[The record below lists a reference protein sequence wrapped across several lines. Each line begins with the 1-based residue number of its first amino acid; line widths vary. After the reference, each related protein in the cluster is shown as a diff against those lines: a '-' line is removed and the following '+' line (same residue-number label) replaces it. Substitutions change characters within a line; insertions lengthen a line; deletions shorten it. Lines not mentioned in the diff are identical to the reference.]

1 MEHEKWSSQVDYIM
15 TVLGYSIGVGSMW
28 KFPYMCMRNGGGAF
42 LIPFVVFMI
51 IGTVP
56 CVFLE
61 MVIGQFSQ
69 SGAVKVW
76 NLCPPFKGMGIGNV
90 LIGIFFSNYYSALF
104 AWLIYYFYHSFSR
117 NIPWSTCDNPWNTP
131 SCISFIN
138 VGDDAP
144 VNSTNVSTT
153 VARTAHALL
162 KSSASSNSTALANGS
177 TPLIAVTSAE
187 EFWTL
192 KVLQI
197 SDGLEYLGSMRWPLV
212 GCLAITYTLAFLC
225 LFRGIKIAGKVVYVT
240 VGAPY
245 ILITV
250 FLIRGCLLPGS
261 ADGIYYYIYP
271 HFEKLLDAK
280 IWIEACN
287 YALYTPGIAFGCLP
301 TMAGHN
307 KLNNNCLRDALVLT
321 TAIALTTMYM
331 GFAFFAIMG
340 HVAYLRGVTVDS
352 FQYSGYNLG
361 FIAYPEAVAS
371 LPLPQLW
378 SVLTFLNLLTLG
390 LDSLLPSYEIAL
402 TALSDQFPSLSRR
415 RWMNMLLVLVPSFL
429 VGLLY
434 MTQGGMYMLTQVE
447 WYAFFPSIAVFG
459 MLECFVVSWIYGTHR
474 LQRVIKS
481 MCGKTVPRIMTFI
494 LKFTCPG
501 LLLIIFCYSLYSYR
515 PPNYGD
521 YIYPTWAT
529 GLGWMI
535 SFGSIL
541 PLPVVFIWTVYK
553 TEGNSVREKLRKSV
567 KPNTHWDLS
576 STHENSTELMF

>member
-1 MEHEKWSSQVDYIM
+1 MEHEKWGSQADYMM
-15 TVLGYSIGVGSMW
+15 TVLGYSIGMGSMW

-42 LIPFVVFMI
+42 LIPFLVFMI
-51 IGTVP
+51 IGAVP

-61 MVIGQFSQ
+61 MAIGQFTQ

-76 NLCPPFKGMGIGNV
+76 NLCPPFRGMGIGNV
-90 LIGIFFSNYYSALF
+90 LISVFYSTYYAALF
-104 AWLIYYFYHSFSR
+104 SWLIYYFYHSFFP
-117 NIPWSTCDNPWNTP
+117 NIPWSNCDNQWNSP
-131 SCISFIN
+131 SCIPFN
-138 VGDDAP
+138 KVVDDPRNTSA
-144 VNSTNVSTT
+144 NVSGAFTSR
-153 VARTAHALL
+153 VNAIYN
-162 KSSASSNSTALANGS
+162 SSALPNGTMNVS
-177 TPLIAVTSAE
+177 AITPAE

-192 KVLQI
+192 RVLQI
-197 SDGLEYLGSMRWPLV
+197 SDGLEHLGSMRWPLV

-225 LFRGIKIAGKVVYVT
+225 LFRGIKVSGKVVYVT

-261 ADGIYYYIYP
+261 AEGIYFYMYP
-271 HFEKLLDAK
+271 QFQKLLNPE
-280 IWIEACN
+280 IWIEGCN
-287 YALYTPGIAFGCLP
+287 YALLAHGIAFGCLP

-307 KLNNNCLRDALVLT
+307 KHNNNCLRDALILG
-321 TAIALTTMYM
+321 TAVALTSIYI

-340 HVAYLRGVTVDS
+340 HVAHLRGVTVDS

-378 SVLTFLNLLTLG
+378 SVLTFVNLMTLG
-390 LDSLLPSYEIAL
+390 FDSLLPCYEIAV

-415 RWMNMLLVLVPSFL
+415 RWVIILMVLVPCFL
-429 VGLLY
+429 LGLLY
-434 MTQGGMYMLTQVE
+434 MTQGGMYMLTLVD
-447 WYAFFPSIAVFG
+447 WYAFFPSVAVFG
-459 MLECFVVSWIYGTHR
+459 MLECIVVSWIFGTHR
-474 LQRVIKS
+474 LQRVITL
-481 MCGKTVPRIMTFI
+481 MCGKTIPRVLTFS
-494 LKFTCPG
+494 LKFISPG

-529 GLGWMI
+529 GFGWMI

-541 PLPVVFIWTVYK
+541 PLPIVFIWTVFK
-553 TEGNSVREKLRKSV
+553 TDGNTIRDKLKKSLE
-567 KPNTHWDLS
+567 PTMHWGLS
-576 STHENSTELMF
+576 SSPENTTEMM